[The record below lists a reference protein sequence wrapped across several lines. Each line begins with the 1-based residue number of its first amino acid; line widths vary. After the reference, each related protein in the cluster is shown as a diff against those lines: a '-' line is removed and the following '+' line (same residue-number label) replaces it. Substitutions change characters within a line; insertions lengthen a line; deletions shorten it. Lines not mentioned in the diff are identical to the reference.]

1 MNPLR
6 PSAVLV
12 VEDDPDY
19 ARIAQIVLMALV
31 PGIPIEICG
40 VRAEAARALDDLP
53 HGTLVLMDR
62 VLHGVEAF
70 DAIVELRVRRS
81 DVAIVMLSALLSSVD
96 RAYAIAC
103 GALDARRAGRRR
115 GRRACAPPAAR
126 RLRRLV
132 PTLLVP
138 CAAVR
143 ARSSVA

>member
-12 VEDDPDY
+12 VEDDPDH

-70 DAIVELRVRRS
+70 DAIVELRVRRP

-96 RAYAIAC
+96 RTYAIAC
-103 GALDARRAGRRR
+103 GALDAIEKPSTLAAWRSTLGALVVAADDALVRR
-115 GRRACAPPAAR
+115 PPLAA
-126 RLRRLV
+126 
-132 PTLLVP
+132 
-138 CAAVR
+138 
-143 ARSSVA
+143 